1 MTVNTLDPRSRRV
14 RFLIPGVLAML
25 SMIGPFSIDT
35 PFPAFAQMQRDFG
48 VGSTEMQ
55 LVVTAYLAAFA
66 VMSIFHGPLSD
77 AIGRRPVILASI
89 SVYVLA
95 SVGAALAPSLAV
107 LLAFRVLQGLSAGI
121 LQALEQDLPGLPA
134 QLPCRHVHRGQGRRQ
149 KAG

>member
-1 MTVNTLDPRSRRV
+1 MTVSALDPRSRRV
-14 RFLIPGVLAML
+14 RFIIPGVLAML

-95 SVGAALAPSLAV
+95 SVGAASSSL
-107 LLAFRVLQGLSAGI
+107 
-121 LQALEQDLPGLPA
+121 P
-134 QLPCRHVHRGQGRRQ
+134 H
-149 KAG
+149 